1 MALRS
6 ATRQAARGTS
16 LLSQLHS
23 DLSHRWYSSASSRR
37 LRAVEDLRRKRLAQQ
52 QSAEGPVSP
61 PPSPQQLARDT
72 PWSLQQQEPRAV
84 ALTDASLAPV
94 FGNSA
99 LVVTRELEWGTLAPG
114 FEQANR
120 YTIRNADGAVVAYLA
135 EETNSLAS
143 AVGRQLQRRRRPFVA
158 TLLNPAGDVIFRVR
172 RPLYLI
178 NSSTVVEDSFGRQVG
193 EIRAVWHLYKRQYD
207 LFLHDTQFGAVRSGL
222 LAWEFEVKDE
232 QGEPLA
238 RVDRNFTGF
247 ARELFTDF
255 GHYAVHFG
263 AALQDAD
270 PGLTRGPAR
279 TAASAVSGGDALV
292 PSTTDVWH
300 PSPYARPLQL
310 TERAACLAL
319 AIAADFDYFS
329 QHSGSPGLMGGV
341 MMPIPMPMPFP
352 SGGGASDTASAGG
365 VAGAGTEESP
375 QQDEGHAEESTRPLE
390 RDWRDREALGGDEPF
405 KPEAE
410 QPTWSDKWFG
420 SEEDEGDGDD
430 GDDDEDGGGG
440 GGFGTLGRVLGTIWD
455 SNREE

>member
-6 ATRQAARGTS
+6 ATRGVS
-16 LLSQLHS
+16 LLSELRSH
-23 DLSHRWYSSASSRR
+23 LSLREYATASSRR
-37 LRAVEDLRRKRLAQQ
+37 LRAVEELRRRRLEQQ
-52 QSAEGPVSP
+52 REAVSP
-61 PPSPQQLARDT
+61 PPSPQQLARDS
-72 PWSLQQQEPRAV
+72 PWTMQAHEPRAV

-99 LVVTRELEWGTLAPG
+99 LVVTRELEWGTLVLG

-143 AVGRQLQRRRRPFVA
+143 AISRQLLRRRRPFVA

-172 RPLYLI
+172 RPLYVI
-178 NSSTVVEDSFGRQVG
+178 NSSTIVEDSFGAQVG

-222 LAWEFEVKDE
+222 LAWEFEMKDE
-232 QGEPLA
+232 DGLSIA

-270 PGLTRGPAR
+270 PGLTRGQHPRA
-279 TAASAVSGGDALV
+279 AASAAAGSDALV

-300 PSPYARPLQL
+300 PSPNARPLQL

-329 QHSGSPGLMGGV
+329 QHSSSTGLMGGLA
-341 MMPIPMPMPFP
+341 MPMPMPMPFP
-352 SGGGASDTASAGG
+352 MPGGGASDTASAGG
-365 VAGAGTEESP
+365 VAGAGVGADEAP
-375 QQDEGHAEESTRPLE
+375 QQEEGPSSGEGSRPVE
-390 RDWRDREALGGDEPF
+390 RDWRDRESLGGDEPF
-405 KPEAE
+405 KPEVE
-410 QPTWSDKWFG
+410 QPSWSDKWFG
-420 SEEDEGDGDD
+420 NEEDGEEGDAG
-430 GDDDEDGGGG
+430 GDDDDEAGGG

-455 SNREE
+455 SNREQ